1 MFYLGRADLRWDFSS
16 IPKYGYPQIFQR
28 KWVLTMCT
36 VGKSL
41 MFLSGDLSRKLF
53 QSVN

>member
-16 IPKYGYPQIFQR
+16 IPKDASDIHR

-36 VGKSL
+36 VGKFL
-41 MFLSGDLSRKLF
+41 MFLSGDLSPKLF